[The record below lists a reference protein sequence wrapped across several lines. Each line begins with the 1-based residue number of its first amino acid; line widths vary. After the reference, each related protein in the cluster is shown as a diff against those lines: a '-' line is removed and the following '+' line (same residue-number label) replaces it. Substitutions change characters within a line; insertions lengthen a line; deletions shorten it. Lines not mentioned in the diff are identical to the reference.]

1 MEGRNG
7 MVQLEPQIPIKSKKR
22 RRRQCGYPHCE
33 FTALLISGVEAH
45 YISKHT
51 PEYPFICTYD
61 VPRLD
66 GEGSTQCGSDYSAY
80 AHLLKH
86 RRTTGHGAKDSAG
99 VYTNVMAAMRK
110 RYPNMVLGPQR
121 RRWHVYV
128 PSGPGA
134 PRSQAPQRSGFD
146 PAPHPGATVAPASAP
161 VSPSHPYPV
170 SWPTQATH
178 APTSPCLAMNVDDG
192 AYAGSAQEDRPTL
205 VPLAELER
213 ARYERYGTDLPAHDA
228 RSAWNAL
235 PSPYLHLPPLLESS
249 LAGGKLPPLRSYAVL
264 PSPTPL
270 APTRHAHSK

>member
-1 MEGRNG
+1 MPG
-7 MVQLEPQIPIKSKKR
+7 
-22 RRRQCGYPHCE
+22 
-33 FTALLISGVEAH
+33 
-45 YISKHT
+45 
-51 PEYPFICTYD
+51 
-61 VPRLD
+61 LD

-86 RRTTGHGAKDSAG
+86 RKTTGHGAKDSAG

-134 PRSQAPQRSGFD
+134 PRSQAPQRSGFN
-146 PAPHPGATVAPASAP
+146 PTPHPGATVALAPAP

-170 SWPTQATH
+170 SRLNQVTY
-178 APTSPCLAMNVDDG
+178 APPPPSLAMDVDDG
-192 AYAGSAQEDRPTL
+192 AYAGPAQKDRPTL

-213 ARYERYGTDLPAHDA
+213 ARYERYGPDLSAHDA
-228 RSAWNAL
+228 RSAWNTP

-270 APTRHAHSK
+270 ALAPTRHAHSK